1 MMGFAAE
8 RGEWTTVVR
17 LARAAERVLFLAG
30 RWEAWHHALGQGVEA
45 ARATGDRAAEAFF
58 AHQQGTLAFCQDQL
72 QDAYRLLQQAL
83 TLREQIGDAD
93 GASITRHNL
102 QLLELPDPP
111 APPRS
116 RVPRR
121 VLHAVGG
128 VLGTFALVV
137 STVAITGV
145 LRSGAPAEGQPIGS
159 TSTAATHATGS
170 ASSSGQPSSSN
181 PSAPGRLSTSTPS
194 QPGQLSS
201 SSAALIS
208 QAISFTSSPPSAGV
222 VGDTYAVTASGGG
235 SGNPVIFSIDPGSA
249 SVCSISGSSVTFNN
263 PGTCV
268 IEANQA
274 GNAKYQ
280 AAPQA
285 QQTVE
290 VNSPTPIAQ
299 AITFTSTPPLHVR
312 SGDTY
317 PVAVSGGASGNPVIV
332 TIDSSSALVC
342 SISGS
347 TVTFNNPGTC
357 VINANQAGNAKYQAA
372 PQAQQTVTVWI
383 E

>member
-1 MMGFAAE
+1 
-8 RGEWTTVVR
+8 
-17 LARAAERVLFLAG
+17 
-30 RWEAWHHALGQGVEA
+30 
-45 ARATGDRAAEAFF
+45 
-58 AHQQGTLAFCQDQL
+58 
-72 QDAYRLLQQAL
+72 
-83 TLREQIGDAD
+83 
-93 GASITRHNL
+93 
-102 QLLELPDPP
+102 
-111 APPRS
+111 
-116 RVPRR
+116 
-121 VLHAVGG
+121 
-128 VLGTFALVV
+128 
-137 STVAITGV
+137 
-145 LRSGAPAEGQPIGS
+145 
-159 TSTAATHATGS
+159 
-170 ASSSGQPSSSN
+170 
-181 PSAPGRLSTSTPS
+181 
-194 QPGQLSS
+194 
-201 SSAALIS
+201 
-208 QAISFTSSPPSAGV
+208 
-222 VGDTYAVTASGGG
+222 
-235 SGNPVIFSIDPGSA
+235 
-249 SVCSISGSSVTFNN
+249 VTFNN